1 MVPVRTLVS
10 SCKKVKI
17 GEGVSLF
24 LLLEVGERALAGML
38 EPELTL
44 AGSR

>member
-1 MVPVRTLVS
+1 MVPTRASVS
-10 SCKKVKI
+10 SCKKVKT
-17 GEGVSLF
+17 GDVVSLF